1 MYFFTKNKNRVLLI
15 MSFFLMFQTTLFA
28 GASYMEMKSSMESTY
43 MNEEKSNGST
53 TANTE
58 VSLDSF
64 GGGSMTIVLILTS
77 ILGVFFVRDELTV
90 L

>member
-15 MSFFLMFQTTLFA
+15 MSFFLMFHTTLFA
-28 GASYMEMKSSMESTY
+28 GVSYMEVQSSIESTY
-43 MNEEKSNGST
+43 MSEEKSNSS

-58 VSLDSF
+58 VALDSF

-77 ILGVFFVRDELTV
+77 ILGVFFVRDELSV

>member
-1 MYFFTKNKNRVLLI
+1 MYFFTKNRNKVLLI

-28 GASYMEMKSSMESTY
+28 GVSYMELQSSIESTY
-43 MNEEKSNGST
+43 ISEEKSNTS

-58 VSLDSF
+58 VELDSF

-77 ILGVFFVRDELTV
+77 ILGVFFVRDELSV

>member
-1 MYFFTKNKNRVLLI
+1 
-15 MSFFLMFQTTLFA
+15 MFHTTLFA
-28 GASYMEMKSSMESTY
+28 GVSYMELKSSIESTY
-43 MNEEKSNGST
+43 ISEEKSNTS

-58 VSLDSF
+58 VELDSF

-77 ILGVFFVRDELTV
+77 ILGVFFVRDELSV